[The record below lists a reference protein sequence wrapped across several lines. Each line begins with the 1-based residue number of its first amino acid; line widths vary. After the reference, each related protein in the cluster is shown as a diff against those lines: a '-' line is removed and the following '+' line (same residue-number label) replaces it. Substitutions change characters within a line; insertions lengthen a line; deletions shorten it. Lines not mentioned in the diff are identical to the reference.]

1 MLTDIHTLSPETLT
15 QIFEHFIYLNATV
28 QDRNTVDTLAAQQR
42 RSMMAIAHTCRRWRR
57 TLYSTPTL
65 WTYIHIIP
73 REPIVNHAK
82 LCLSLSGNLPVTIFY
97 HTWPQHHN
105 ENGLLFDIIGSMERV
120 QKLIIYMAWTSKV
133 VSPQDQTKT
142 DAPLLEELTI
152 IDTAP
157 TGSTPNLPDFSF
169 MSSPRLRHVDI
180 SAWAPRLFRRNFA
193 TLTSLIIRLPTG
205 YISDLTLPFTQCLL
219 AAPHQLEELFIVPNR
234 QQGKV
239 PSGNQPLF
247 KPKSSPVISFPRLRK
262 FILAWFSGDSK
273 LLPLLTALKIPDMAS
288 RQILSSLKSFTIA
301 NNPCSLQDRIIL
313 GRMQQAPCFP
323 IIRKLHIL
331 DIQSGY
337 SSSGYQM
344 PDRYIAIDGDTLTLN
359 PMTTRIADFSTLTLS
374 DVVELNVISM
384 IRQPARFTA
393 KIVLPVLSGLRKLT
407 LSTDGITNAMKPI
420 ADVLCQR
427 TTMDGETLLP
437 LVCPVLEE
445 VGLYFYDP
453 LNRPR
458 NGLGQ
463 EIIEDGASLLVL
475 AQERKRRRAILEAV
489 TFERCGPDL
498 ERSLLECVT
507 KRVTPIRRW
516 AGYPGGYFKDEI
528 VERHEWCRGI

>member
-1 MLTDIHTLSPETLT
+1 
-15 QIFEHFIYLNATV
+15 
-28 QDRNTVDTLAAQQR
+28 
-42 RSMMAIAHTCRRWRR
+42 
-57 TLYSTPTL
+57 
-65 WTYIHIIP
+65 
-73 REPIVNHAK
+73 
-82 LCLSLSGNLPVTIFY
+82 
-97 HTWPQHHN
+97 
-105 ENGLLFDIIGSMERV
+105 
-120 QKLIIYMAWTSKV
+120 
-133 VSPQDQTKT
+133 
-142 DAPLLEELTI
+142 
-152 IDTAP
+152 
-157 TGSTPNLPDFSF
+157 
-169 MSSPRLRHVDI
+169 
-180 SAWAPRLFRRNFA
+180 
-193 TLTSLIIRLPTG
+193 
-205 YISDLTLPFTQCLL
+205 
-219 AAPHQLEELFIVPNR
+219 
-234 QQGKV
+234 
-239 PSGNQPLF
+239 
-247 KPKSSPVISFPRLRK
+247 
-262 FILAWFSGDSK
+262 
-273 LLPLLTALKIPDMAS
+273 
-288 RQILSSLKSFTIA
+288 
-301 NNPCSLQDRIIL
+301 
-313 GRMQQAPCFP
+313 
-323 IIRKLHIL
+323 
-331 DIQSGY
+331 
-337 SSSGYQM
+337 M

-463 EIIEDGASLLVL
+463 EIIEDGASLLIL

-516 AGYPGGYFKDEI
+516 GGCPRGYFEDEI
-528 VERHEWCRGI
+528 VERHKWCRGI